1 VVNETLVKKLGMSPD
16 EVLGT
21 PIKASGSMNGA
32 IVGVV
37 KDFHDKSFHE
47 EINPVFIT
55 TSSSQYNYYALKVN
69 LSDLPNT
76 LAAIE
81 KSWTQMYPELI
92 YEYTFLDEQ
101 IEEFYTTE
109 ATMLKLIQA
118 FSGIAICIGCMGL
131 YGLVSFMATQKTK
144 EIGIRKVLGGSI
156 SHILWLFG
164 KEFSILI
171 LISFLLAAPVSWWIM
186 NEWLKNFHYKID
198 MNAWIFLLA
207 VSATSVIALVTI
219 GYQSLRAAL
228 MNPVNSLRTE

>member
-1 VVNETLVKKLGMSPD
+1 M
-16 EVLGT
+16 
-21 PIKASGSMNGA
+21 
-32 IVGVV
+32 
-37 KDFHDKSFHE
+37 
-47 EINPVFIT
+47 
-55 TSSSQYNYYALKVN
+55 KVN
-69 LSDLPNT
+69 LADLPNT

-81 KSWTQMYPELI
+81 KSWSQMYPEQI
-92 YEYTFLDEQ
+92 YECTFLDEQ

-156 SHILWLFG
+156 THILWLFG

-171 LISFLLAAPVSWWIM
+171 LISFLLAAPASWWIM

-198 MNAWIFLLA
+198 MSAWIFLLA
-207 VSATSVIALVTI
+207 VSATSVIALITI
-219 GYQSLRAAL
+219 GYQSLKAAL